1 MAVETAHRRHDRRHV
16 RQRQRVR
23 RAAARRQ
30 QPVMHFP
37 LTQGIIFQRKVGAV
51 QAVDGVSFSVKRARP
66 SGWWASLVAASPR
79 PAARSCSSTSRPPA
93 KSFFKGKDLTKLD
106 GGDMRKMRRHLQMI
120 FQDPYASLNPRMTVG
135 NIVSEPMQ
143 IHNLVPKEER
153 NQRVQELL
161 QTVGLN
167 PYFANRY
174 PHEFSGGQRQRIG
187 IARALAANPDFI
199 VCDEP
204 VSALDVSIQA
214 QIVNLLEDLQEQFGL
229 TYLFIAHDLSVV
241 RHISDRVA
249 VMYLGKIVEMA
260 ERNALYDDPLHPY
273 TKALLS
279 AVPIPDPVIERKRE
293 RIILTGDVPSP
304 INPPSRVSFPH
315 ALPVCDGCLQADRPD
330 PGRPGRRALRGL
342 SSLSGFRRIV
352 GAARFRPA
360 QASFRKPRKSQF
372 RDLYRHAAPAS
383 GAASEQ
389 SHPAAHEA
397 DRDGARLLCGGDFR
411 A

>member
-1 MAVETAHRRHDRRHV
+1 MSAAVAQQSRAT
-16 RQRQRVR
+16 
-23 RAAARRQ
+23 AAAAQ
-30 QPVMHFP
+30 GDGQPLLDVKNLKMHFP

-51 QAVDGVSFSVKRARP
+51 QAVDGVSFSVKRGETLGLVGE
-66 SGWWASLVAASPR
+66 SG
-79 PAARSCSSTSRPPA
+79 CGKSTTGRAILQLYKPTDGNVIFNGS
-93 KSFFKGKDLTKLD
+93 DLTTLD
-106 GGDMRKMRRHLQMI
+106 STQMRKMRRHLQMI

-143 IHNLVPKEER
+143 IHKLVAKNER
-153 NQRVQELL
+153 TQRVQELL

-260 ERNALYDDPLHPY
+260 DRNELYDTPLHPY

-279 AVPIPDPVIERKRE
+279 AVPIPDPVIEKQRE

-304 INPPSRVSFPH
+304 INPPSGCHFHTRCPYVMD
-315 ALPVCDGCLQADRPD
+315 VCKKVDPIFAEQGSGHFVACHLYPGSGADTAEQA
-330 PGRPGRRALRGL
+330 
-342 SSLSGFRRIV
+342 
-352 GAARFRPA
+352 AAR
-360 QASFRKPRKSQF
+360 
-372 RDLYRHAAPAS
+372 AA
-383 GAASEQ
+383 
-389 SHPAAHEA
+389 
-397 DRDGARLLCGGDFR
+397 D
-411 A
+411 

>member
-1 MAVETAHRRHDRRHV
+1 MS
-16 RQRQRVR
+16 
-23 RAAARRQ
+23 AAAAQPAQ
-30 QPVMHFP
+30 QSSPSAAQPGDGQPLLDVRDLKMHFP

-51 QAVDGVSFSVKRARP
+51 QAVDGVSFSVKRGETLGLVGE
-66 SGWWASLVAASPR
+66 SG
-79 PAARSCSSTSRPPA
+79 CGKSTTGRAILQLYKPTA
-93 KSFFKGKDLTKLD
+93 GNVVFDGKDLTTLD
-106 GGDMRKMRRHLQMI
+106 GTQMRRMRRHLQMI

-143 IHNLVPKEER
+143 IHKLVPKNER
-153 NQRVQELL
+153 TQRVQELL

-214 QIVNLLEDLQEQFGL
+214 QIVNLLEDLQDQFGL

-260 ERNALYDDPLHPY
+260 DRNDLYDNPLHPY

-279 AVPIPDPVIERKRE
+279 AVPIPDPVIEKKRE

-304 INPPSRVSFPH
+304 INPPSGCHFHTRCPYVMD
-315 ALPVCDGCLQADRPD
+315 VCKQIDPIFADQGAGHFVACHLY
-330 PGRPGRRALRGL
+330 PG
-342 SSLSGFRRIV
+342 
-352 GAARFRPA
+352 
-360 QASFRKPRKSQF
+360 
-372 RDLYRHAAPAS
+372 S
-383 GAASEQ
+383 GADQTQTVATAS
-389 SHPAAHEA
+389 A
-397 DRDGARLLCGGDFR
+397 
-411 A
+411 